1 MNCPA
6 DHFAADQKTSFVKV
20 ACKCPRRGQ
29 NGCSWYHRSRLSNYE
44 NYTCNQ
50 KMLPQVSGEGDYTG
64 DGSETGYG
72 SDGGN
77 TV

>member
-1 MNCPA
+1 MTCPA
-6 DHFAADQKTSFVKV
+6 DYFAADQKTSFVDV
-20 ACKCPRRGQ
+20 ACKCPNMG
-29 NGCSWYHRSRLSNYE
+29 NAGCAWYHRSRLANYE

-50 KMLPQVSGEGDYTG
+50 KMVASTGQGG

-77 TV
+77 TVTTG